1 MQTVGI
7 IESQKDFFIR
17 RNLNESKLRLKFA
30 KTAQQLSSEVAQY
43 KKKFLYVVNDMLLF
57 FVCLRLIVIVI
68 FFLISK
74 EKYKSET
81 IN

>member
-57 FVCLRLIVIVI
+57 LFACANIVI
-68 FFLISK
+68 K
-74 EKYKSET
+74 
-81 IN
+81 

>member
-43 KKKFLYVVNDMLLF
+43 KKKFLYVVNDMLF

>member
-7 IESQKDFFIR
+7 VESQKDFFIR